1 MSTDQLPIWVLF
13 VLTVLIVMLAVEAGY
28 MMGRNARRKSQSEKV
43 PPVSSIVGAALGLLA
58 FMMAFTFGSVASRL
72 DARKGFVREEANVIK
87 TAWLRSEFLPEADRK
102 EASELLKT
110 YLNHRVAAVESHNL
124 AEIQEALA
132 ESVRIQ
138 YRLWGTAVAHG
149 RREPNSPVAALYMTS
164 LNQMIDL
171 HASRVHFGLEA
182 RVPSGLWVALYSL
195 MVLGMVGV
203 GFQTVISESTG
214 RSVAPL
220 VLALSFAVMVA
231 LISALDR
238 PDSGFMT
245 VSQQPLKNARAWM
258 ELGPKTSPG
267 ATKP

>member
-13 VLTVLIVMLAVEAGY
+13 VLTVLIVMLSVEAGY
-28 MMGRNARRKSQSEKV
+28 LLARNARRKSQSDKV

-87 TAWLRSEFLPEADRK
+87 TAWLRSEFLPEADRQ
-102 EASELLKT
+102 EAADLLKT
-110 YLNHRVAAVESHNL
+110 YLDRRVAAVESHDL
-124 AEIQEALA
+124 EQVKDAVA

-138 YRLWGTAVAHG
+138 YRLWNTAVAHG
-149 RREPNSPVAALYMTS
+149 RKEPLAALYVTS

-171 HASRVHFGLEA
+171 HASRVLYGLET
-182 RVPSGLWVALYSL
+182 RVPPGLWLALYSL

-203 GFQTVISESTG
+203 GFQTVVAESMG
-214 RSVAPL
+214 RSIAPL
-220 VLALSFAVMVA
+220 VLALSFGVMVA

-238 PDSGFMT
+238 PTSGFMG

-258 ELGPKTSPG
+258 DMDPKAAPSV
-267 ATKP
+267 TKP